1 VTNSPPVIYLLH
13 GEDEFGIAQFVAELK
28 AKLGDPSLAEM
39 NTTVLD
45 GRSCSFNELVTATQA
60 MPFLAHR
67 RLVVLKHP
75 LARFSNEPARRKFLE
90 HLDRIPA
97 STALVLIEYRLL
109 TDEAARKKKKIH
121 WLEKWAM
128 DAGKERVLLRTFG
141 NLTGGEMADWIQ
153 KRAATTG
160 VKFSY
165 PAASLLASLV
175 GSDVRMADHEIQ
187 KLLAY
192 TNGSRPVEA
201 EDVDLLTPSAGVG
214 NIFSLVDALGNRN
227 GQQAMKMFHHLLAE
241 QDALQI
247 FGMIVRQFRLLLLAR
262 EILDDGGNVD
272 EIAYQLKV
280 QPFLAQK
287 LAVQAR
293 RFSLPGLET
302 IYRLLSEIDVASKSG
317 EIEASL
323 AIDTLIADLTA

>member
-1 VTNSPPVIYLLH
+1 
-13 GEDEFGIAQFVAELK
+13 
-28 AKLGDPSLAEM
+28 
-39 NTTVLD
+39 
-45 GRSCSFNELVTATQA
+45 
-60 MPFLAHR
+60 
-67 RLVVLKHP
+67 
-75 LARFSNEPARRKFLE
+75 
-90 HLDRIPA
+90 
-97 STALVLIEYRLL
+97 
-109 TDEAARKKKKIH
+109 
-121 WLEKWAM
+121 
-128 DAGKERVLLRTFG
+128 
-141 NLTGGEMADWIQ
+141 
-153 KRAATTG
+153 
-160 VKFSY
+160 
-165 PAASLLASLV
+165 
-175 GSDVRMADHEIQ
+175 
-187 KLLAY
+187 
-192 TNGSRPVEA
+192 
-201 EDVDLLTPSAGVG
+201 VG

-272 EIAYQLKV
+272 EIAHQLKV